1 MDINGVGLVI
11 LGIVVRLGI
20 PVGITVLLI
29 RWLRQLDARW
39 QTEAR
44 QGAQV
49 QSNRVQ
55 ARNTGCWD
63 VNRCT
68 SEQKAKCPAYAR
80 QETPCWQVFRQSN
93 GVLRENCIGCNVF
106 KEAPLPARA

>member
-1 MDINGVGLVI
+1 MDINAVGLVI

-20 PVGITVLLI
+20 PAGATVLLV
-29 RWLRQLDARW
+29 RWLSRLDARW

-44 QGAQV
+44 QPDTV
-49 QSNRVQ
+49 R

-63 VNRCT
+63 VNHCT

-80 QETPCWQVFRQSN
+80 KEIPCWQAFRQSN

-106 KEAPLPARA
+106 KEAPLPVRA